1 MSLGGSD
8 NAISMTPA
16 RLFGQVQRF
25 ALLAAKRSHEDREYV
40 HKLRVATRRAA
51 VVVEALAADFEG
63 DDARRILRGL
73 RRLRRKAGVARDLD
87 VRLAELV
94 VDHSLLERETQIALV
109 HRLALARGEAQQA
122 LAIHVKERRKAG
134 EFKEWHSLAKR
145 MHRRAKRV
153 GRFELA
159 VSSRLT
165 QSIQQLEEQSS
176 PWPVLPKQL
185 HRLRREVRRARY
197 LVEWIAGGMSQESRQ
212 TLMGELRACQEDLGA
227 WHDKW
232 IGGHVWRQWG
242 EEAGPEMHEAMERWN
257 HETVDAEQQ
266 SRMQCE
272 STWAGERFQRL
283 TALLRQPLSS
293 EPRDLG

>member
-16 RLFGQVQRF
+16 RLFGQVQRL
-25 ALLAAKRSHEDREYV
+25 ALLAAKRSQEDREYV

-51 VVVEALAADFEG
+51 VVVEALAADFDG

-87 VRLAELV
+87 VRLADLV
-94 VDHSLLERETQIALV
+94 VDHSLLEPETRIALV
-109 HRLALARGEAQQA
+109 HRLALARGEAQRA
-122 LAIHVKERRKAG
+122 LAFHVRKLRKAG

-165 QSIQQLEEQSS
+165 QSIQQLEAQSS

-232 IGGHVWRQWG
+232 LAGHYWGQWDESAGSEWR
-242 EEAGPEMHEAMERWN
+242 EAVERWN
-257 HETVDAEQQ
+257 NETIAAEQQ
-266 SRMQCE
+266 SRKQCE
-272 STWAGERFQRL
+272 STWSGERFQRFI
-283 TALLRQPLSS
+283 ALMKQALNPAL
-293 EPRDLG
+293 RDLE